1 MLQEENKER
10 ENQNKILPSD
20 YYLENGRVVFTQYY
34 HMRRGSCCGSG
45 KGCRH
50 CPYDPVGVKG
60 NTVLSKKTE

>member
-1 MLQEENKER
+1 MKENTENKE
-10 ENQNKILPSD
+10 NDKNKLLPSD

-50 CPYDPVGVKG
+50 CPYDPVGVRG
-60 NTVLSKKTE
+60 NTILSKKPE